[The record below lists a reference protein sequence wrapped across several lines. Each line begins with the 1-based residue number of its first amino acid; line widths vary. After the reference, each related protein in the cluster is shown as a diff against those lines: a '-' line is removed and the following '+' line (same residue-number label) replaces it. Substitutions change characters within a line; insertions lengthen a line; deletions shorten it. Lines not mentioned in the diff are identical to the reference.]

1 MQAVGKENDEVEE
14 EQQHKMFPLSFAAVV
29 KSTKFLEAVA
39 EKDREGERLKKERRE
54 KKESEDKKR
63 EDEKKI
69 KEDARIAKLQERK
82 IEDEARCTAQLAEL
96 AKSLETAT
104 LHKKYVKN
112 LHDQA
117 HAQAKETEGYEAGI
131 EKMKRWRD
139 QDEGKEGDGG
149 KRLASCSA
157 EETPLAKKQIPIQ

>member
-1 MQAVGKENDEVEE
+1 M
-14 EQQHKMFPLSFAAVV
+14 
-29 KSTKFLEAVA
+29 
-39 EKDREGERLKKERRE
+39 
-54 KKESEDKKR
+54 
-63 EDEKKI
+63 
-69 KEDARIAKLQERK
+69 
-82 IEDEARCTAQLAEL
+82 EDEARRTAQLAEL

-117 HAQAKETEGYEAGI
+117 HAQAMETEGYEKGI

-139 QDEGKEGDGG
+139 PDEAKEGDGG

-157 EETPLAKKQIPIQ
+157 EETPLAKKQLPIQ